1 MRTVG
6 LFILLLGVW
15 GRHLDEQF
23 GPGQN
28 LVQCSTRLLNSGI
41 NHRPASQE
49 NDVPSG
55 CDLSLQWYQGR
66 SDQTFSTVSFERG
79 SESPEQERRTATT
92 VVKFT
97 FRSLDIEGIRPDYR
111 LVYNGLNYDILDILD
126 FGRNDFTTIK
136 AEKKF

>member
-1 MRTVG
+1 MNVG
-6 LFILLLGVW
+6 K
-15 GRHLDEQF
+15 LDKVVTLQTF
-23 GPGQN
+23 TSAQDAYGQA
-28 LVQCSTRLLNSGI
+28 I
-41 NHRPASQE
+41 
-49 NDVPSG
+49 
-55 CDLSLQWYQGR
+55 
-66 SDQTFSTVSFERG
+66 QTWTDWRVVFSTVSFERG